1 MKLDYDIE
9 WYQHE
14 YWLAGRG
21 ENLITGVSPLFFER
35 FGILFIIH
43 PVGKRQ

>member
-21 ENLITGVSPLFFER
+21 ENLITGFSPLFF
-35 FGILFIIH
+35 
-43 PVGKRQ
+43 